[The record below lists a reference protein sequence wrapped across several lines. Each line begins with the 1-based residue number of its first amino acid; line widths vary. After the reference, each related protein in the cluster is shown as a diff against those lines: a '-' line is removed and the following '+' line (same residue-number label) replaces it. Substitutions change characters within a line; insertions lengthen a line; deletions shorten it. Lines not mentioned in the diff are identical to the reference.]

1 MATPTPAGALA
12 GARFVDPVVL
22 ARVGNLE
29 LVARSVVDGFING
42 LHRSP
47 YFGASVD
54 FAEHR
59 GYTPGDDIRRV
70 DWRLF
75 ARTDRFYVKEYEADS
90 NSNFAVLLDVSK
102 SMGFGTRGITKLDYA
117 RLLAGCLTY
126 LVHRQKDRVGL
137 VTFDDEVVEHVPPSA
152 KHMEVVLHVLDRV
165 KLSKPG
171 QLGPPLRKLAEHF
184 GRRGVLVLIS
194 DLYEDPEAVLD
205 AVSPLRFRGND
216 LIVFHVLDPAEI
228 DFPYDE
234 ASAFEDIESGE
245 QLPIVP
251 EALAGKYREL
261 VRAHIEALAS
271 KFAELRID
279 YSLLNTS
286 NPLDHALFNYLSMRE
301 RLNRVR

>member
-1 MATPTPAGALA
+1 MAAQTPSGALV

-22 ARVGNLE
+22 ARIGNLE

-90 NSNFAVLLDVSK
+90 NSNFTVLLDVSK
-102 SMGFGTRGITKLDYA
+102 SMGFGSQGVTKLDYA
-117 RLLAGCLTY
+117 RMLAGCLTY

-137 VTFDDEVVEHVPPSA
+137 VTFDADVVQHVPPSA
-152 KHMEVVLHVLDRV
+152 KHLDVVLHVLDRV
-165 KLSKPG
+165 RLSNPG
-171 QLGPPLRKLAEHF
+171 ELGPPLRKLAEHF

-194 DLYEDPEAVLD
+194 DLYEDPQAVID

-228 DFPYDE
+228 DFPYDD
-234 ASAFEDIESGE
+234 ASAFEDLESGE
-245 QLPIVP
+245 QIPVVP
-251 EALAGKYREL
+251 EALAGKYREMI
-261 VRAHIEALAS
+261 RAHIEALAS

-279 YSLLNTS
+279 YSLLSTANA
-286 NPLDHALFNYLSMRE
+286 LDHALFNYLSMRE